1 MTIDEAIVR
10 VKKLSPKEGDT
21 ILVRFD
27 SSASAVLIG
36 DIRRLLYDALPK
48 STQVIFLR
56 DGFTIETLSEAKME
70 ELGWIRKP
78 KSENDTNE

>member
-36 DIRRLLYDALPK
+36 DIRRLL
-48 STQVIFLR
+48 
-56 DGFTIETLSEAKME
+56 SEAKME